1 MSAHQN
7 YLSIESSSIRNL
19 GLQGC
24 ELSSSAYSPAAYGR
38 GTTKMPPSLSDNNGA
53 FKLWLAAKS
62 VKRLSG
68 LLLVAAVTALG
79 LTLPAHSQAMVRVN
93 SPAFDDNSRIVEMMN
108 KGFDDTIIVAKI
120 KSANW
125 AFNLNDDEILALRNR
140 GVSAPVV
147 AAMVNSSVLSTA
159 RVSIDMHPVK
169 LDSMGQAKTGG
180 RLLNNLTGDLTPL
193 TVNAFLEG
201 PAAKTDAS
209 PMPDILVSLPEG
221 ESIASYILV
230 QMNTKND
237 RRELQV
243 ASGSGISNS
252 RTGIGGRSIRPS
264 HVIERG
270 DNTYQIQSEKP
281 LKAGQYMV
289 YVIGS
294 SDERKDIYGKG
305 YPFSVGR

>member
-108 KGFDDTIIVAKI
+108 CLLYTSRRWCRRPTGHAIPMSVT
-120 KSANW
+120 ANG
-125 AFNLNDDEILALRNR
+125 LGRTR
-140 GVSAPVV
+140 
-147 AAMVNSSVLSTA
+147 A
-159 RVSIDMHPVK
+159 RSRPSI
-169 LDSMGQAKTGG
+169 SMGCT
-180 RLLNNLTGDLTPL
+180 RTERSSPL
-193 TVNAFLEG
+193 A
-201 PAAKTDAS
+201 
-209 PMPDILVSLPEG
+209 
-221 ESIASYILV
+221 
-230 QMNTKND
+230 
-237 RRELQV
+237 
-243 ASGSGISNS
+243 
-252 RTGIGGRSIRPS
+252 
-264 HVIERG
+264 
-270 DNTYQIQSEKP
+270 
-281 LKAGQYMV
+281 
-289 YVIGS
+289 
-294 SDERKDIYGKG
+294 
-305 YPFSVGR
+305 